1 MPRRF
6 DQASKNSGAL
16 EEGNGCRVGP
26 RRERLREVATSARGK
41 AMKDERQLLDAVR
54 QAPFLGRTLERVED
68 AALLTGRGH
77 YGDDLGVKPGTLHA
91 AILRSPHAH
100 ALLKDVDPRDAE
112 RQPGVRAVLTGRD
125 VQAWSQPFVVGVKQP
140 MEHWALAIDRVR
152 YVGEPVAVVVAEN
165 RYLAEDALDAIKVVY
180 ETLPVAVEIEQAI
193 APDAPVLHPA
203 VGSNVV
209 SDRSFR
215 YGDPEAAFARAPHR

>member
-1 MPRRF
+1 
-6 DQASKNSGAL
+6 
-16 EEGNGCRVGP
+16 
-26 RRERLREVATSARGK
+26 
-41 AMKDERQLLDAVR
+41 
-54 QAPFLGRTLERVED
+54 
-68 AALLTGRGH
+68 
-77 YGDDLGVKPGTLHA
+77 
-91 AILRSPHAH
+91 
-100 ALLKDVDPRDAE
+100 
-112 RQPGVRAVLTGRD
+112 
-125 VQAWSQPFVVGVKQP
+125 

-215 YGDPEAAFARAPHR
+215 YGDPEAAFARAPHRIGLTVRYPRNSCTPIECAVVIAEHLPGGEGYEVTSNFMGPFSLHAVMAMALKVPGTRLRHKLPRDSGGRTRLICTRASDAVGSSPPAKPIMSRSVSPGFIS